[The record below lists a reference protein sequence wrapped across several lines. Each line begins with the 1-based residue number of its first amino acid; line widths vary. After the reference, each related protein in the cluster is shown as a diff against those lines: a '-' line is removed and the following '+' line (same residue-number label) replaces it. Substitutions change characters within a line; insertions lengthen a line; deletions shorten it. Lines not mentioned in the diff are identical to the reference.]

1 MQPKQLFSLR
11 VFATAFF
18 LSTGICFG
26 QTNATKE
33 RSFSID
39 ELKADLALLK
49 NKLEVLHPG
58 LYLYTQKS
66 QVDHVFD
73 SLQNGITAPMTE
85 TEFYNHITCISS
97 VIKDGHSI
105 ILPAEKTMEY
115 HNKNSL
121 FLPYHFVIVNNRL
134 YVDMVCTNDN
144 SIAAGTEIISINKVN
159 TTDIINQL
167 TERQVRDGN
176 NLSYPTWILSNYFR
190 EYYSFSFG
198 HPENYTIT
206 YKTKGDIHTST
217 INALPKD
224 SIYFYRQQHYP
235 GKLFS
240 RQPNEGIKL
249 QIEKDRNYALL
260 TIRDFHNDI
269 LRKEYKQSFDKTVAA
284 CFEQINDAKTG
295 NLILDLRNN
304 QGGDIENGVFLLSY
318 LLDKPFTVVQD
329 YFSVEDHQL
338 RHCNGPSLGT
348 HKPRANNF
356 KGNLYVLINGGSFS
370 NSGIVSS
377 CLQAN
382 RKTVFIGE
390 ETGGNP
396 NVIAG
401 FIKDISLPN
410 TKVQIQV
417 PTKQFVITD
426 KAKNT
431 GQGIMPTHIVMPTLA
446 DILDGRDTEL
456 NFAIGLINK

>member
-1 MQPKQLFSLR
+1 MKKLLFHIFLG
-11 VFATAFF
+11 FF
-18 LSTGICFG
+18 LPTTICFG
-26 QTNATKE
+26 QTVDPKE
-33 RSFSID
+33 QLFSIK
-39 ELKADLALLK
+39 ELKSDLAHLK
-49 NKLEVLHPG
+49 NKLEALHPG
-58 LYLYTQKS
+58 LYLYSQKP
-66 QVDHVFD
+66 QIDHVFD
-73 SLQNGITAPMTE
+73 SLQNDITAPMTE
-85 TEFYNHITCISS
+85 TEFYRHITCISS
-97 VIKDGHSI
+97 IIKDGHSI
-105 ILPAEKTMEY
+105 ILPAERTMEY
-115 HNKNSL
+115 HTKNSL
-121 FLPYHFVIVNNRL
+121 FLPYHFTIINKCL
-134 YVDMVCTNDN
+134 YVDLVCTNDN
-144 SIAAGTEIISINKVN
+144 SIAAGTEIISINNVN
-159 TTDIINQL
+159 TTGIINQL
-167 TERQVRDGN
+167 MERQVRDGN
-176 NLSYPTWILSNYFR
+176 NLSYPTWILNNYFR

-198 HPENYTIT
+198 HPENYTIA
-206 YKTKGDIHTST
+206 YKTNGDVHTST

-224 SIYFYRQQHYP
+224 SIYFYRQLHYP

-249 QIEKDRNYALL
+249 QVEKDRNYALL

-269 LRKEYKQSFDKTVAA
+269 LRKEYKQNFDKVIAA
-284 CFEQINDAKTG
+284 FFEQINDAKTG

-329 YFSVEDHQL
+329 YFCVEGHQL
-338 RHCNGPSLGT
+338 QHCNGPSLGT
-348 HKPRANNF
+348 HKPKPGNF

-401 FIKDISLPN
+401 DAKDITLPN
-410 TKVQIQV
+410 TKIQVQV
-417 PTKQFVITD
+417 PTRQYVITD
-426 KAKNT
+426 KAKNS

-446 DILDGRDTEL
+446 DILEGRDTEL
-456 NFAIGLINK
+456 NFTIGLFNK